1 MEGVEERVS
10 TNSMVEEMASM
21 VSIKTSTNRMDTST
35 HNKEKGAPKEGALIV
50 GRHTLW
56 VIARHQTMEKGDKE
70 KEKGKGGT
78 RVVH

>member
-50 GRHTLW
+50 GRHTL
-56 VIARHQTMEKGDKE
+56 
-70 KEKGKGGT
+70 
-78 RVVH
+78 